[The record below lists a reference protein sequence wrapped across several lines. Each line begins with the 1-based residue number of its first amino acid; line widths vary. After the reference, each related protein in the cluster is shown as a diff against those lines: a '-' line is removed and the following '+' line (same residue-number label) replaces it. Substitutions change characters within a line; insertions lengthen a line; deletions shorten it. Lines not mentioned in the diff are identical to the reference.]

1 MRVCFIVGEFPALS
15 ETFILNQMTGLM
27 DAGCDILI
35 FSAGRSRDTIV
46 HEDVV
51 RHGLLHHTRY
61 PDHASWSWFA
71 RFLKFLLI
79 FPFKV
84 WYAPGPLWRSIN
96 GLRYGKE
103 AWSLDLFFT
112 TLMFLQAREYDIVVC
127 HQGRHGILG
136 LKMKELGALEG
147 KIVTVFYV
155 EDLADMVKAR
165 MSEALQRLFARG
177 DLFLPVSCHAR
188 DKLLELG
195 CPGRKVVVHRMGV
208 DVRQFD
214 VSARRRAGEGKLRIL
229 SVARLIE
236 KKGLTY
242 ALEALP
248 LLGSVAYE
256 YLVIGDGPLRTEL
269 EDQVRRLGIMR
280 QVRFLG
286 AQDSGT
292 IRRYLKDADVF
303 LAPSV
308 TSSGGDKE
316 GIPVVLMEAMA
327 SGVPVVTTA
336 NGAIRELVED
346 GHTGFLVPERD
357 TAALAA
363 KLRALSLA
371 PENAQAAARAGRVLI
386 EEQFN
391 IVTLNQ
397 VLLRLF
403 TRTAYEDGRETPA

>member
-1 MRVCFIVGEFPALS
+1 MRICFIVGEFPALS

-27 DAGCDILI
+27 DAGSEVLI
-35 FSAGRSRDTIV
+35 FAAGRSRDTIV

-61 PDHASWSWFA
+61 PDHAALPWFA
-71 RFLKFLLI
+71 RLLKFLVI
-79 FPFKV
+79 FPVKV
-84 WYAPGPLWRSIN
+84 WRTPGPLLRSIN
-96 GLRYGKE
+96 VLRFGKE

-136 LKMKELGALEG
+136 LKMKEIGALEG
-147 KIVTVFYV
+147 KLVTVFHV
-155 EDLADMVKAR
+155 EDLADLVKAR
-165 MSEALQRLFARG
+165 KSEALQRLFSKG
-177 DLFLPVSCHAR
+177 DLFLPVSRYAGN
-188 DKLLELG
+188 KLLELG
-195 CPGRKVVVHRMGV
+195 CPERKVVVHRMGV

-214 VSARRRAGEGKLRIL
+214 VSARRRAGGGKLRIL

-236 KKGLTY
+236 KKGITY
-242 ALEALP
+242 ALEAMP
-248 LLGSVAYE
+248 RLGDLAYE
-256 YLVIGDGPLRTEL
+256 YLVIGDGPLRSEL

-308 TSSGGDKE
+308 TGAGGDKE

-327 SGVPVVTTA
+327 SGVPVLTTA
-336 NGAIRELVED
+336 NGAIDELVED
-346 GHTGFLVPERD
+346 GRTGFLVPERD
-357 TAALAA
+357 PAALGA
-363 KLRALSLA
+363 KLLALSRS
-371 PENAQAAARAGRVLI
+371 PDSGQAAARAARALI